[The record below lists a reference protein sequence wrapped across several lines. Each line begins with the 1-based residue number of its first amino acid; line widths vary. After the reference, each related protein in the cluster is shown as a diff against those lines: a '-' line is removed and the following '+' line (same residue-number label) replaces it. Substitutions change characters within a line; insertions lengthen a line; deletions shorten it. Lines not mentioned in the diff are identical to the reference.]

1 MSIVLDRAEFFT
13 LASLFR
19 ADGIFGLDASVMVP
33 KEPAEQQALYD
44 RGREQLRE
52 RELLRFNDRNE
63 VELEQGLRDLMATVV
78 DPENT
83 LLVVRQV
90 PGRGRQIFLYYE
102 RGHVFIEQTLPDEHS
117 HQLGVVGDHEAL
129 VARLLELFPLT
140 DAPFPPDAF
149 TVATQPLLAAY
160 QLAGEGEAERARA
173 ALESATTSNAS
184 LARHMAEVFAQA
196 SFIGNI
202 SLMKLVPGRTTR
214 SYDIALALAH
224 DEAWG
229 ITAAGD
235 DQTMRVERM
244 NATVLA
250 ETLRQGLAALD
261 QPLKGL

>member
-52 RELLRFNDRNE
+52 RELLRFNERNE

-83 LLVVRQV
+83 LLAVRHV
-90 PGRGRQIFLYYE
+90 PGLGRQIFLYYE
-102 RGHVFIEQTLPDEHS
+102 RGHVFVEQTLPDEHS
-117 HQLGVVGDHEAL
+117 HRLGVVGDHEAL

-149 TVATQPLLAAY
+149 TAATQPLLEAY
-160 QLAGEGEAERARA
+160 QLGTAGEAERARA
-173 ALESATTSNAS
+173 VMATATTSDAT
-184 LARHMAEVFAQA
+184 LAAHIADVFAQA
-196 SFIGNI
+196 SVIGNI
-202 SLMKLVPGRTTR
+202 SLMKLVPGVTTR
-214 SYDIALALAH
+214 SYDIALAQAH

-250 ETLRQGLAALD
+250 ETLRRGLGALD
-261 QPLKGL
+261 RPLKGL

>member
-19 ADGIFGLDASVMVP
+19 ADGIFGLDAGVMVP
-33 KEPAEQQALYD
+33 KEAAEQQALYD
-44 RGREQLRE
+44 RGRDQLRE
-52 RELLRFNDRNE
+52 RELLRFNERNE

-102 RGHVFIEQTLPDEHS
+102 RGHIFVEQTLPDEHS
-117 HQLGVVGDHEAL
+117 HQLGVVGGHEAL
-129 VARLLELFPLT
+129 VARLLEIFPLT

-149 TVATQPLLAAY
+149 TAATGPLLEAY
-160 QLAGEGEAERARA
+160 QLAGEGQAERARA
-173 ALESATTSNAS
+173 VMETAATSNAA
-184 LARHMAEVFAQA
+184 LAAHIADVFAQA
-196 SFIGNI
+196 TFIGNI

-214 SYDIALALAH
+214 SHDIALAQAH

-235 DQTMRVERM
+235 DQSMRVERM